1 MTWTCQIFFIQYI
14 TQKNLIEFSSLINIY
29 YTTSLYNVLYALRN
43 WQKAWALGEALLNY
57 MVQLV
62 IVDKIQEQQVDLHLK
77 MSKVTF
83 LKHL

>member
-29 YTTSLYNVLYALRN
+29 YTTSLHNVLYALRN